1 MNGGGG
7 WGCNQIDLILMDF
20 TKALDK
26 VPHRRLLHKL
36 DYYGIRGSTNKWIS
50 SWLSGRSQQV
60 VLDGQ
65 ASDPVPVLSSVPH
78 GSVLG
83 RILFLIFI
91 NDLPDNIKS
100 SVNLF
105 ADDCVLYRN
114 IQSLQDCLISQED
127 LDSLGLWE
135 ADWQI
140 KFNVAK
146 FHSMRLT
153 RHYSHKQI
161 IYDYTLHQQ
170 TLENV
175 QSGKVS
181 WYNNHREHGL
191 GSTYLW

>member
-191 GSTYLW
+191 GSTYL